1 MGIEYEEVRVKI
13 KNTRTGEEYVLSHQI
28 GHDYD
33 KPLAWKSEDFKII
46 GDVHVVHG

>member
-13 KNTRTGEEYVLSHQI
+13 KNKKTRKEYILSYQI

-33 KPLAWKSEDFKII
+33 KPLAWKTEDFEII